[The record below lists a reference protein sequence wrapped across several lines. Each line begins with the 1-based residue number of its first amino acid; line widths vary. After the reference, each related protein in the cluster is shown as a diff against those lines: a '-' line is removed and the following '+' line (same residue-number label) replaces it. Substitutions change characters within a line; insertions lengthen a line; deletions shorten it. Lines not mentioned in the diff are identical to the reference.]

1 MKHKPMKYMSSLTC
15 IAGLAFASTAGADP
29 SPFCGKTGASDWAEV
44 VEAFVGKWSI
54 EHQAGYA
61 QMGTMV
67 LPFPGDGEVETLSVA
82 LRGDRLEATH
92 PQAQAPL
99 GLRLAD
105 EPRWVV
111 DTSAPYG
118 PAPVLS
124 PDDVGLMMDCDQ
136 MELPRLVGTS
146 TAVVDGVRM
155 DFTYRMMAVDWSN
168 LYGIMEMTATVRGT
182 PVLARRTVWMREVAQ

>member
-1 MKHKPMKYMSSLTC
+1 
-15 IAGLAFASTAGADP
+15 LAFASPASADP

-44 VEAFVGKWSI
+44 VEAFVGDWLI

-61 QMGTMV
+61 RMGAMV
-67 LPFPGDGEVETLSVA
+67 LPFPGDGEVETLTVA
-82 LRGDRLEATH
+82 LRGNSLEAMH

-99 GLRLAD
+99 VLRLAD

-111 DTSAPYG
+111 ERSDPYV

-124 PDDVGLMMDCDQ
+124 PDDVGLMMGCDQ

-155 DFTYRMMAVDWSN
+155 DFTYRMMAIDWSN
-168 LYGIMEMTATVRGT
+168 LYGIMEMSATVQGT
-182 PVLARRTVWMREVAQ
+182 PVLARRTVWMRDLGQ